1 MTVSTGI
8 ITTIAGV
15 GGTGGY
21 NGDNINATSAKLNF
35 PTGIGLDG
43 WGNVYFADYENHR
56 IRKVTVSTGIITTF
70 AGTRTFG
77 YDGDNKVA
85 SSAQLYN
92 PISLALDGSG
102 NVYISDFNNVR
113 IRKVTVS
120 SGNITTIAGTGH
132 NGYNGDDIAATNAY
146 LNRTRGLSLD
156 GSGNVYIADTQN
168 NRIRKVTV
176 STGIIT
182 TIAGTGVDGYNG
194 ENIVPTAAQQKYL
207 SGVAVDGSGNV
218 YITDSDNYRIRL
230 IRSVPTASPTG
241 APTASP
247 TASPSTASTV
257 SPTASPSAAPSVS
270 PTASPSTAP
279 SVSPTAS
286 PSTAP
291 RASPTASPNAP
302 STAPS
307 VSPTAS
313 PSTVPTV
320 SPTASLSTAP
330 TMSPTAS
337 PSTPTSVSPTTS
349 PSPTPSKSHVILIR
363 TRRPTASP
371 SSPKPTFIYK
381 RRSPSSQ
388 TVPHV

>member
-77 YDGDNKVA
+77 YNGDNKVA

-156 GSGNVYIADTQN
+156 GSGNIYIADTQN

-182 TIAGTGVDGYNG
+182 TIAGTGVGGYNG
-194 ENIVPTAAQQKYL
+194 ENIVPTAAQL
-207 SGVAVDGSGNV
+207 
-218 YITDSDNYRIRL
+218 
-230 IRSVPTASPTG
+230 
-241 APTASP
+241 
-247 TASPSTASTV
+247 
-257 SPTASPSAAPSVS
+257 
-270 PTASPSTAP
+270 
-279 SVSPTAS
+279 
-286 PSTAP
+286 
-291 RASPTASPNAP
+291 
-302 STAPS
+302 
-307 VSPTAS
+307 
-313 PSTVPTV
+313 
-320 SPTASLSTAP
+320 
-330 TMSPTAS
+330 
-337 PSTPTSVSPTTS
+337 
-349 PSPTPSKSHVILIR
+349 
-363 TRRPTASP
+363 
-371 SSPKPTFIYK
+371 
-381 RRSPSSQ
+381 
-388 TVPHV
+388 